1 MSEISKDPE
10 IKQPTEEQQREYI
23 SARDNDAT
31 VVRIEGTNKKYK
43 IRWLRNGQM
52 VKLSRLLLHK
62 ADTDDQ
68 DPKDGD
74 KSDIL
79 REVLSDNKLA
89 CKAAAI
95 FILNSWVKL
104 KLCYWFLWRWFYY
117 VKEYSDA
124 QLHELL
130 NEGKKKVP
138 WVQFLGTT
146 MCLTEAKG
154 TLMNMTMR
162 EAEHTLQELRSAQDS
177 QTGKDSNGSTQADT
191 SSSDS

>member
-1 MSEISKDPE
+1 MSEISKEPE

-52 VKLSRLLLHK
+52 VKLSRLLLYK

-74 KSDIL
+74 KNDIL

-104 KLCYWFLWRWFYY
+104 KVCYWFLWRWFYY

>member
-1 MSEISKDPE
+1 MSEIGKEPE

-74 KSDIL
+74 KNDIL

-104 KLCYWFLWRWFYY
+104 KLCYWLLWRWFYY

-146 MCLTEAKG
+146 MC
-154 TLMNMTMR
+154 
-162 EAEHTLQELRSAQDS
+162 
-177 QTGKDSNGSTQADT
+177 
-191 SSSDS
+191 

>member
-1 MSEISKDPE
+1 MSEKSKEPE

-23 SARDNDAT
+23 SARDDDAT
-31 VVRIEGTNKKYK
+31 VVGIAGTNKKYK
-43 IRWLRNGQM
+43 IHWLRNGQM

-62 ADTDDQ
+62 ADTDDK

-74 KSDIL
+74 GNDIL
-79 REVLSDNKLA
+79 KEVLSDSKLA

-104 KLCYWFLWRWFYY
+104 KLCYWLLWRWFYY

-124 QLHELL
+124 QLYELL

>member
-1 MSEISKDPE
+1 MSEISKEPE

-62 ADTDDQ
+62 ADTDDR

-74 KSDIL
+74 KNDIL

-177 QTGKDSNGSTQADT
+177 QTGKDSNGSTRANT

>member
-1 MSEISKDPE
+1 MSEKNKEPE

-43 IRWLRNGQM
+43 IRWLKNGQM

-62 ADTDDQ
+62 SDTDDQ

-138 WVQFLGTT
+138 WVQFLCTT

>member
-1 MSEISKDPE
+1 MSEIGKEPE

-31 VVRIEGTNKKYK
+31 VVRIEGTNKKHK

-104 KLCYWFLWRWFYY
+104 KLCYW
-117 VKEYSDA
+117 
-124 QLHELL
+124 
-130 NEGKKKVP
+130 
-138 WVQFLGTT
+138 
-146 MCLTEAKG
+146 
-154 TLMNMTMR
+154 
-162 EAEHTLQELRSAQDS
+162 
-177 QTGKDSNGSTQADT
+177 
-191 SSSDS
+191 